1 MPANGSNTRLRSA
14 RPAISVAG
22 QDYPA
27 LANALL
33 TMLIEEKENGIYRC
47 EASFGNWG
55 SVGRSVGF
63 LYFDRTTLDF
73 GKAFQVKLGNDLIF
87 DGRISGLEA
96 NFPQGAPPQ
105 ISVLAEDRLQ
115 DLRMTRRSRSFT
127 DMSDADVMS
136 RIAGDHGL
144 SPQIDVSGPT
154 HKVLAQ
160 VNQSDL
166 AFLRERARLMD
177 AALWVEGT
185 TLKAQSCGQSSNQ
198 ALRMNY
204 GSTLLEFS
212 VLADLAGQCTA
223 LSVSGWDVAGK
234 SALNHEATDSII
246 SGELDGNASGASVLA
261 SAFGERKEAVV
272 HTVPLD
278 SEETQNQ
285 AEALFRST
293 ARRFL
298 TGRGAAQTD
307 SRLRVGNQV
316 DLQGLGPLFSG
327 KYYLAEVRHIFD
339 GVQGIRTEFS
349 AERPGL
355 GRP

>member
-1 MPANGSNTRLRSA
+1 M
-14 RPAISVAG
+14 
-22 QDYPA
+22 
-27 LANALL
+27 
-33 TMLIEEKENGIYRC
+33 
-47 EASFGNWG
+47 
-55 SVGRSVGF
+55 
-63 LYFDRTTLDF
+63 
-73 GKAFQVKLGNDLIF
+73 
-87 DGRISGLEA
+87 EA

-115 DLRMTRRSRSFT
+115 DLRMTRRSRSFA
-127 DMSDADVMS
+127 DLSDADVMS

-144 SPQIDVSGPT
+144 SPQIEVSGPT

-185 TLKAQSCGQSSNQ
+185 TLKVQPCGESRSQ

-234 SALNHEATDSII
+234 SALNHEATDSIL
-246 SGELDGNASGASVLA
+246 SGELDGNASGASVLS

-272 HTVPLD
+272 HTVPLG

-285 AEALFRST
+285 AEALFRSA